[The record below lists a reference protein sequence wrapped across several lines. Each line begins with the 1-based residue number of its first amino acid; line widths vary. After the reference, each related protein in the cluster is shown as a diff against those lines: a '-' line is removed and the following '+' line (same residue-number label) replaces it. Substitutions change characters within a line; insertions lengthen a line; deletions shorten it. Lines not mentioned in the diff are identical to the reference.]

1 MTDEKLVRG
10 LGRWDLTAL
19 VINAIIGAGIFGLPA
34 TVQSLIGSYSLF
46 AFVACAVIVAFIVLC
61 HAEVASRFRATGGA
75 YLYAKTAFGS
85 IVAFE
90 VGWLY
95 WVVRTMTFAAN
106 SNLFV
111 TYLGYFV
118 PSTSDP
124 LVRIGILTAIV
135 IVLAGVNVIGVRQS
149 AALTN
154 VFTIGKLVPLFLF
167 IVVGLFF
174 IRPENFTFDA
184 VPAYAS
190 FSTAV
195 MLLIYAFVG
204 FEVAVVPAGEVKDP
218 QKDYPFALL
227 TALAVVAIFYILIQI
242 VSIGTLP
249 TLATAE
255 RPLADAARIFM
266 GPVGAAIVAAGA
278 LVSILGNLNVGV
290 LASSRILFALA
301 EKKDLPEP
309 LAAIHTRFRTPYV
322 AIILNALI
330 IFFLAVQASFL
341 TAVAIATITRL
352 LVYATTCFSLIVF
365 RRRSDLPPAPF
376 LAPFGLIAA
385 ILSIALIVWLLTN
398 VDFAK
403 EGLPIMIFGGIGLVL
418 YGSNKL
424 LQRRTA
430 SS

>member
-1 MTDEKLVRG
+1 
-10 LGRWDLTAL
+10 
-19 VINAIIGAGIFGLPA
+19 
-34 TVQSLIGSYSLF
+34 LIGSYSLLAF
-46 AFVACAVIVAFIVLC
+46 AAFAVIVAFIVLC
-61 HAEVASRFRATGGA
+61 HAEVASRFRSTGGA
-75 YLYAKTAFGS
+75 YLYAKTAFGPV
-85 IVAFE
+85 VAFE

-95 WVVRTMTFAAN
+95 WIVRTMTFAAN

-118 PSTSDP
+118 PSASDP
-124 LVRIGILTAIV
+124 FVRIAILTAIV

-149 AALTN
+149 AVLTN
-154 VFTIGKLVPLFLF
+154 IFTIGKLAPLMMF

-184 VPAYAS
+184 VPAYAP

-204 FEVAVVPAGEVKDP
+204 FEVAVVPAGEAKDP
-218 QKDYPFALL
+218 RKDYPFALL
-227 TALAVVAIFYILIQI
+227 TALAVVAIFYILIQV

-249 TLATAE
+249 TLATAD
-255 RPLADAARIFM
+255 RPLAEAARAFM
-266 GPVGAAIVAAGA
+266 GPIGAAIVAAGA

-290 LASSRILFALA
+290 FASSRILFALA

-309 LAAIHTRFRTPYV
+309 LAAIHTSFRTPYV

-341 TAVAIATITRL
+341 TAVAMATITRL

-365 RRRSDLPPAPF
+365 RRRTDMTPEPY
-376 LAPFGLIAA
+376 LAPFGVGAA
-385 ILSIALIVWLLTN
+385 VISIALIVWLLTN
-398 VDFAK
+398 VDFKK
-403 EGLPIMIFGGIGLVL
+403 EGLPIIIFAAVGLVI
-418 YGSNKL
+418 YAANKL
-424 LQRRTA
+424 FHRRTA
-430 SS
+430 SA

>member
-1 MTDEKLVRG
+1 MT
-10 LGRWDLTAL
+10 
-19 VINAIIGAGIFGLPA
+19 
-34 TVQSLIGSYSLF
+34 
-46 AFVACAVIVAFIVLC
+46 
-61 HAEVASRFRATGGA
+61 
-75 YLYAKTAFGS
+75 
-85 IVAFE
+85 
-90 VGWLY
+90 
-95 WVVRTMTFAAN
+95 TFAAN

-118 PSTSDP
+118 PSASEP
-124 LVRIGILTAIV
+124 FVRIGIMTL
-135 IVLAGVNVIGVRQS
+135 IVLVLGGVNVIGVRQS

-154 VFTIGKLVPLFLF
+154 IFTIGKLAPLFLF

-174 IRPENFTFDA
+174 IRPENFTFDT
-184 VPAYAS
+184 VPAYTS

-195 MLLIYAFVG
+195 LLLIYAFVG

-249 TLATAE
+249 GLATSE
-255 RPLADAARIFM
+255 RPLADAASSFM
-266 GPVGAAIVAAGA
+266 GPVGAAIIVAGA

-290 LASSRILFALA
+290 LGSSRILYALA
-301 EKKDLPEP
+301 EEKDLPSP
-309 LAAIHTRFRTPYV
+309 ISAVHPSFRTPYV
-322 AIILNALI
+322 AIILNAVI
-330 IFFLAVQASFL
+330 ILVLAIQASFL

-352 LVYATTCFSLIVF
+352 LVYATTCLSLIVF
-365 RRRSDLPPAPF
+365 RRRNDMPAEPF
-376 LAPFGLIAA
+376 LAPFGVFAA
-385 ILSIALIVWLLTN
+385 VLSIALIAWLLTN

-403 EGLPIMIFGGIGLVL
+403 EGLPIMIFAAVGLVIF
-418 YGSNKL
+418 GANKL